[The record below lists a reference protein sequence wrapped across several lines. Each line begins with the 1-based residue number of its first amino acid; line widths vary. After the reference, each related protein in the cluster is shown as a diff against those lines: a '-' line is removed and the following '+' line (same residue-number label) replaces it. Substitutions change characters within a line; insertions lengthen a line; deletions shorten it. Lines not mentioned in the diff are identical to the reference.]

1 VIFIFQLIFRR
12 RHVPPFPLSQDPY
25 FLNKYRSSLPPAHL
39 PPLALSW
46 SMDDVL
52 EPWQKVCLAL
62 LDYQDSHWSQQSQDI
77 IGGFLDPNA
86 AAVAAASPIAEPE
99 SDEGEARDY
108 EAYYLDMDDKLS
120 DGEEENDGTTEGAP
134 ANKKQRE
141 QEDSSLGHDGQIVVD
156 LEEVLSPEEFEAL
169 YAGVGDGVNEQPI
182 GSIAD
187 DPSSVDQD
195 EVPLAENDEIQ
206 PEDMALF
213 MGQGSLS

>member
-1 VIFIFQLIFRR
+1 
-12 RHVPPFPLSQDPY
+12 
-25 FLNKYRSSLPPAHL
+25 
-39 PPLALSW
+39 
-46 SMDDVL
+46 
-52 EPWQKVCLAL
+52 
-62 LDYQDSHWSQQSQDI
+62 
-77 IGGFLDPNA
+77 LDPNA
-86 AAVAAASPIAEPE
+86 AAAAASPIAEPE

-141 QEDSSLGHDGQIVVD
+141 HQDSSLGHDGQIVVD

-169 YAGVGDGVNEQPI
+169 YANVGDGVNEQPS